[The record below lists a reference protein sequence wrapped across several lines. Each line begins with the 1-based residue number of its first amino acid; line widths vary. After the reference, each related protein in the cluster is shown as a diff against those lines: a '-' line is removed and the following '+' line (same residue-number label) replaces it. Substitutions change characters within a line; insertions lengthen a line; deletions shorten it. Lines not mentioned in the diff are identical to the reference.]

1 MSGKIRAI
9 VAGATGYSG
18 FELVRM
24 LLSHPDIE
32 LVGAFASRNFETA
45 PLSRVHPHLTG
56 ETELKCEPWDEKR
69 LHSLDPGLVFLG
81 TPNEFSNEVV
91 PGLIAAGIRVV
102 DLSGAWRL
110 KDPALY
116 PVYYGFEC
124 SDPALLASA
133 VYGLTEFVTDK
144 LKGASLIANPGCYPT
159 TIQVPLI
166 PLIEDGLL
174 DRSRTIICDSKS
186 GVSGAGKSPNA
197 GTHFVEVNESLKTYN
212 IFKHRHTPEIAQG
225 LGIELSPDRLI
236 FTPQLLPIN
245 RGILSTVY
253 VKAKPGV
260 ELNDIYVSWRKRFEG
275 RRFVRIF
282 EGPQLPEIKFAA
294 GTPYCDIG
302 AVKAG
307 DQLVIVS
314 AEDNL
319 LKGAASQALQ
329 NANLC
334 FGFDEAAGI
343 LPGGRS

>member
-1 MSGKIRAI
+1 MTHAHVQGIADRPAAQR
-9 VAGATGYSG
+9 VQRLAGERDTLGAVDVTQAVEGPAGAR
-18 FELVRM
+18 VI
-24 LLSHPDIE
+24 DIS
-32 LVGAFASRNFETA
+32 GAFRLRDDAERHKWYPETQTLPA
-45 PLSRVHPHLTG
+45 
-56 ETELKCEPWDEKR
+56 
-69 LHSLDPGLVFLG
+69 G
-81 TPNEFSNEVV
+81 T
-91 PGLIAAGIRVV
+91 
-102 DLSGAWRL
+102 
-110 KDPALY
+110 
-116 PVYYGFEC
+116 
-124 SDPALLASA
+124 
-133 VYGLTEFVTDK
+133 VYGLTEWAHAE
-144 LKGASLIANPGCYPT
+144 LRGARMVANPGCYPT

-174 DRSRTIICDSKS
+174 DTSRTIICDSKS

-282 EGPQLPEIKFAA
+282 EGAQLPEIKFVA